1 MSPRSWCFRLNDIL
15 QASQKIVSHTQDMD
29 YRQFCPNDRHVDA
42 VLHNLTAVGEVSRSI
57 PDEIKIRYPHVAWDE
72 MRDMRNVVIH
82 EYFGVDLSVVW
93 QTVQEDLPKLI
104 KQVKEILDESD
115 PSS

>member
-1 MSPRSWCFRLNDIL
+1 MSYSQFCLNDW
-15 QASQKIVSHTQDMD
+15 
-29 YRQFCPNDRHVDA
+29 HVDA
-42 VLHNLTAVGEVSRSI
+42 VLHNLTAIGEASRSI
-57 PDEIKIRYPHVAWDE
+57 PDEIKCRYPHVAWDE

-93 QTVQEDLPKLI
+93 QTVQEDLPELI
-104 KQVKEILDESD
+104 RQMEEILDEAD

>member
-1 MSPRSWCFRLNDIL
+1 
-15 QASQKIVSHTQDMD
+15 
-29 YRQFCPNDRHVDA
+29 
-42 VLHNLTAVGEVSRSI
+42 LTAVGEVSRSI

>member
-1 MSPRSWCFRLNDIL
+1 
-15 QASQKIVSHTQDMD
+15 
-29 YRQFCPNDRHVDA
+29 
-42 VLHNLTAVGEVSRSI
+42 
-57 PDEIKIRYPHVAWDE
+57 